1 VRIELQSQAIG
12 AKRVSS
18 EANAVGVKMEAMLS
32 VLRIYITAS
41 VINVDLLMILCNR
54 VRLMLIII
62 HSNKIAVK
70 ATWVGRT

>member
-1 VRIELQSQAIG
+1 
-12 AKRVSS
+12 
-18 EANAVGVKMEAMLS
+18 MEAMLS